1 MFFLFIFIILLIL
14 AIAIYTSRLEIE
26 IHNLKIDTEKSKGE
40 KINKDSKI
48 FVYIL
53 IFKKFKILK
62 KDRKNMKLQNRDLDI
77 KLLKNKDIEIDY
89 SELLKSINIKK
100 VDLNIQIGTEDAAL
114 TAVLTGLVGAAIG
127 VILRKPKYEII
138 PVFSNKNFLKIKLN
152 CIISINLTQYIY
164 KLISSKLKDLG
175 NKSLN
180 KKVEVWYEWASNRK
194 SYDDCN
200 D

>member
-14 AIAIYTSRLEIE
+14 AIAIYTSKIEIE
-26 IHNLKIDTEKSKGE
+26 IDHLKIDTEKPKGE

-48 FVYIL
+48 LVYIL

-100 VDLNIQIGTEDAAL
+100 VDLNVQIGTEDAAL
-114 TAVLTGLVGAAIG
+114 TAILTGIIGAVIG

-138 PVFSNKNFLKIKLN
+138 PVFSNKNFLKSKLN
-152 CIISINLTQYIY
+152 CIISIDLTQYIY

-180 KKVEVWYEWASNRK
+180 KKVEV
-194 SYDDCN
+194 
-200 D
+200 

>member
-1 MFFLFIFIILLIL
+1 LFFLFIFIILLIL
-14 AIAIYTSRLEIE
+14 AVAIYTSRLEIE
-26 IHNLKIDTEKSKGE
+26 IQNLKIDTEKPKGE

-48 FVYIL
+48 LVYIL

-89 SELLKSINIKK
+89 SELLKSINIKT
-100 VDLNIQIGTEDAAL
+100 VDLNVQIGTEDAAL
-114 TAVLTGLVGAAIG
+114 TAVLTGVIGAAIG

-138 PVFSNKNFLKIKLN
+138 PIFSNKNFLKIYLD

-164 KLISSKLKDLG
+164 KLVSSKLKDLG
-175 NKSLN
+175 TKNLN
-180 KKVEVWYEWASNRK
+180 KKVEV
-194 SYDDCN
+194 
-200 D
+200 

>member
-14 AIAIYTSRLEIE
+14 AMAVYTSKLEIE
-26 IHNLKIDTEKSKGE
+26 IQNLKIDTEKPKGE

-62 KDRKNMKLQNRDLDI
+62 KDRNNMKLRNKDLDI
-77 KLLKNKDIEIDY
+77 KMLKNKDIEIDY
-89 SELLKSINIKK
+89 KELLKSINIKK
-100 VDLNIQIGTEDAAL
+100 LDLNVQIGTEDAAL
-114 TAVLTGLVGAAIG
+114 TAVLTGIIGAGLG

-138 PVFSNKNFLKIKLN
+138 PIFANKNLLKIKLN

-175 NKSLN
+175 NKNLN
-180 KKVEVWYEWASNRK
+180 RKVEV
-194 SYDDCN
+194 
-200 D
+200 

>member
-14 AIAIYTSRLEIE
+14 AIAIYTSKIEIE
-26 IHNLKIDTEKSKGE
+26 IDHLKIDTEKPKGE

-48 FVYIL
+48 LVYIL

-100 VDLNIQIGTEDAAL
+100 VDLNVQIGTEDAAL
-114 TAVLTGLVGAAIG
+114 TAVLTGIVGAVIG

-138 PVFSNKNFLKIKLN
+138 PVFSSKNFLKIRLD
-152 CIISINLTQYIY
+152 CIISIDLTQYIY
-164 KLISSKLKDLG
+164 KLISSKIKDLG

-180 KKVEVWYEWASNRK
+180 KKVEV
-194 SYDDCN
+194 
-200 D
+200 

>member
-14 AIAIYTSRLEIE
+14 AIAIYTSKIEIE
-26 IHNLKIDTEKSKGE
+26 VQNLKIDTENPKGE

-48 FVYIL
+48 LVYIL

-100 VDLNIQIGTEDAAL
+100 VNLNVQIGTEDAAL
-114 TAVLTGLVGAAIG
+114 TAVLTGIVGAVIG

-138 PVFSNKNFLKIKLN
+138 PVFSNKNFLKIKLD
-152 CIISINLTQYIY
+152 CIISIDLTQYIY

-180 KKVEVWYEWASNRK
+180 KKVEV
-194 SYDDCN
+194 
-200 D
+200 

>member
-14 AIAIYTSRLEIE
+14 GLAVYTSKVEIQ
-26 IHNLKIDTEKSKGE
+26 IQNLKIDTEKPKGE
-40 KINKDSKI
+40 KINKDSKF

-53 IFKKFKILK
+53 IFRKFKILK
-62 KDRKNMKLQNRDLDI
+62 KDRKNMKLRNKDLDI

-89 SELLKSINIKK
+89 RELLKSINIKK
-100 VDLNIQIGTEDAAL
+100 VDLNVQIGTEDAAL
-114 TAVLTGLVGAAIG
+114 TAILTGVIGAAIG

-152 CIISINLTQYIY
+152 CIISIDLTQYIY

-180 KKVEVWYEWASNRK
+180 KKVEV
-194 SYDDCN
+194 
-200 D
+200 